1 MPTRRAFLAAATAAL
16 AGPAR
21 AQPDLA
27 PLDRLMTAFLA
38 DHAVPGAALAVAR
51 RGRLVYSRAFGLA
64 DLDRKTP
71 VRPTSLFRVASVSRP
86 LTAVAVLQLVEL
98 GKVRLDDPVM
108 RYVTLR
114 PHLAAGA
121 EVDPR
126 LKDVTVR
133 HCLNHTGGWDRDR
146 SGDPIGIPARI
157 ARELGGTPPVSAA
170 DVIRYTPCLRSTDS
184 ARSYSNVG
192 YLLLGRVVEY
202 ASGLPYE
209 RYVKERVLAP
219 VGVTTTQLGRALPE
233 NRPADEVRY
242 YDSELQHRRC
252 SVFAAGRER
261 CLPRGRRQPR
271 RVRGARRVGGVGR
284 GPGAVRGGVRRPG
297 AVAAAVGGVGTN
309 HVGPAGGTAGHDAK
323 GEPKPAYHA
332 LAWNARPVT
341 GGVNAW
347 HTGLI
352 SGTSTLLVRRPD
364 GFSWAVLFNTD
375 RSSDGRVLSGVIDP
389 LVHRAVGEVT
399 TWPAWASCRGS
410 DSGAGFPGRREP
422 PAGRESAPRISRTR
436 TAAARR
442 AARTRGRRRPG

>member
-71 VRPTSLFRVASVSRP
+71 VRPTSLFRVASVSKP

-170 DVIRYTPCLRSTDS
+170 DVIRYTLGLRLDFDPG
-184 ARSYSNVG
+184 ARFAYSNVG
-192 YLLLGRVVEY
+192 YLLLGRVVES

-233 NRPADEVRY
+233 NRPADEVHY
-242 YDSELQHRRC
+242 YDAKRNTGVCLYPPRAGERVPFPDGAGNLEGYEAHGGWVASAVDLVR
-252 SVFAAGRER
+252 FAAAFDDPARSR
-261 CLPRGRRQPR
+261 LLSAAS
-271 RVRGARRVGGVGR
+271 VRTMWDR
-284 GPGAVRGGVRRPG
+284 
-297 AVAAAVGGVGTN
+297 
-309 HVGPAGGTAGHDAK
+309 PAGAAGHDAK
-323 GEPKPAYHA
+323 GEPKPAYYA
-332 LAWNARPVT
+332 LGWNARPVT

-399 TWPAWASCRGS
+399 AWPAG
-410 DSGAGFPGRREP
+410 EP
-422 PAGRESAPRISRTR
+422 QGK
-436 TAAARR
+436 
-442 AARTRGRRRPG
+442 

>member
-27 PLDRLMTAFLA
+27 PLDRLMTTFLA

-64 DLDRKTP
+64 DLERKTP
-71 VRPTSLFRVASVSRP
+71 VRPTSLFRIASISKP
-86 LTAVAVLQLVEL
+86 LTAVAVMQLVEL

-157 ARELGGTPPVSAA
+157 ARDLGGTPPVSAA
-170 DVIRYTPCLRSTDS
+170 DVIRYTLGLRLDFNPGERF
-184 ARSYSNVG
+184 AYSNVG
-192 YLLLGRVVEY
+192 YLLLGRVVES

-242 YDSELQHRRC
+242 YDAKRTTGVCLYPPRAGERVPFPDGAGNLEGYEAHGGWVASAVDLVRFASAFDDPARSPLLSAA
-252 SVFAAGRER
+252 SVRTMWDR
-261 CLPRGRRQPR
+261 
-271 RVRGARRVGGVGR
+271 
-284 GPGAVRGGVRRPG
+284 
-297 AVAAAVGGVGTN
+297 
-309 HVGPAGGTAGHDAK
+309 PAGLAGHDAK
-323 GEPKPAYHA
+323 GEPKPVYYA
-332 LAWNARPVT
+332 LGWNARSGDAGST
-341 GGVNAW
+341 AW
-347 HTGLI
+347 HSGLI
-352 SGTSTLLVRRPD
+352 SGTSTLLARRPD
-364 GFSWAVLFNTD
+364 GLSWAVLFNTD
-375 RSSDGRVLSGVIDP
+375 RSSDGRVLSGVIDSP
-389 LVHRAVGEVT
+389 LHGAVAGMT
-399 TWPAWASCRGS
+399 AWPAG
-410 DSGAGFPGRREP
+410 EP
-422 PAGRESAPRISRTR
+422 LGK
-436 TAAARR
+436 
-442 AARTRGRRRPG
+442 